1 MTDVNI
7 LYRLAETIEARK
19 SADPAASYVA
29 RLLHEGQDKILRK
42 VAEEAVEI
50 LLASRDDDKQHI
62 ARETADLWF
71 HCLVLLAHH
80 GLGPDDVLGELRRRE
95 GISGID
101 QKALRKLGANG

>member
-1 MTDVNI
+1 MTDLAI
-7 LYRLAETIEARK
+7 LYRLAATIEARK

-42 VAEEAVEI
+42 VSEEAAEI
-50 LLASRDDDKQHI
+50 LLASKDGDKQHV

-80 GLGPDDVLGELRRRE
+80 DLGPDDVLDELQRRE
-95 GISGID
+95 GTSGID
-101 QKALRKLGANG
+101 EKALRKTE

>member
-1 MTDVNI
+1 VTDPAI
-7 LYRLAETIEARK
+7 LDRLAETIEARK

-29 RLLHEGQDKILRK
+29 RLLHEGEDKILRK

-50 LLASRDDDKQHI
+50 LLASKNGDKQYI

-80 GLGPDDVLGELRRRE
+80 GLGPEDVLEELRRRE
-95 GISGID
+95 GISGIKE
-101 QKALRKLGANG
+101 KALRKAGYG

>member
-1 MTDVNI
+1 MTDSTI
-7 LYRLAETIEARK
+7 LHRLAATIEARK

-42 VAEEAVEI
+42 ISEEAAEI
-50 LLASRDDDKQHI
+50 LLASKDGDKQHV

-80 GLGPDDVLGELRRRE
+80 DLGPDDVLDELQRRE
-95 GISGID
+95 GTSGID
-101 QKALRKLGANG
+101 EKALRKTE

>member
-1 MTDVNI
+1 MTDPAI
-7 LYRLAETIEARK
+7 LDRLAATIEARK

-29 RLLHEGQDKILRK
+29 RLLHEGEDKILRK

-50 LLASRDDDKQHI
+50 LLASKGGDKRHI

-80 GLGPDDVLGELRRRE
+80 GLGPDDVLNELLRRE
-95 GISGID
+95 GTSGID
-101 QKALRKLGANG
+101 EKALRKMG

>member
-1 MTDVNI
+1 MTDPAI
-7 LYRLAETIEARK
+7 LGRLAATIEARK

-29 RLLHEGQDKILRK
+29 RLLHEGEDKILRK

-50 LLASRDDDKQHI
+50 LLASKNGDKQYI

-80 GLGPDDVLGELRRRE
+80 GLGPEDVLEELRRRE
-95 GISGID
+95 GISGINE
-101 QKALRKLGANG
+101 KALRKAGYG

>member
-1 MTDVNI
+1 MTDLAI
-7 LYRLAETIEARK
+7 LHRLAATIEARK

-50 LLASRDDDKQHI
+50 LLASKDGDKHHI
-62 ARETADLWF
+62 AREMADLWF

-80 GLGPDDVLGELRRRE
+80 DLGPDDVLDELQRRE
-95 GISGID
+95 GTSGID
-101 QKALRKLGANG
+101 EKALRKAE

>member
-1 MTDVNI
+1 MTDAAI
-7 LYRLAETIEARK
+7 LHRLAATIEARK

-42 VAEEAVEI
+42 VSEEAAEI
-50 LLASRDDDKQHI
+50 LLASKDGDKQHV

-80 GLGPDDVLGELRRRE
+80 DLGPDDVLDELQRRE
-95 GISGID
+95 GTSGID
-101 QKALRKLGANG
+101 EKALRKTE